1 MPLRNPTIKK
11 CRRATNSNEEVFV
24 IDGVTRRQIIEEIAD
39 HYDISLDYSDSRI
52 TREMCQELADELS
65 VTEPEEREARY
76 QVLLGG
82 IANASGIA
90 WDTRQI

>member
-1 MPLRNPTIKK
+1 MTKPFDLQLYRFNDDSVG
-11 CRRATNSNEEVFV
+11 RFV

-39 HYDISLDYSDSRI
+39 HYGISLDYSDSRI

-65 VTEPEEREARY
+65 VTEPEEREVRY